1 MKRLTGIFLFFLL
14 LVQTVMAQAPNKFTY
29 QAVVRNNSNNNLL
42 VANTEIGVRISIRQ
56 GSLSGAAVYTETHHP
71 TTNANGLMTVEVGG
85 GVPQGGSVFSN
96 IDWSQGPYFLKV
108 DIDMQGGNSYTDY
121 TSQQILSVPYALYSE
136 TAGNVPTLNITP
148 ISDGYELELSNPGGG
163 SQTYSL
169 HNGVQ
174 GPQGPTGPQG
184 PAGPQG
190 LSGHSIN
197 VQSIPTASGN
207 LVTLYYYDQNG
218 MQQSVQFNVSNGPQG
233 PTGPAGQSGVSPTI
247 VTQQYADSTVVV
259 ITDVNATQSFTIRN
273 GAQGPAGAQ
282 GPQGPPGFSPRV
294 TTSPTTNGTIV
305 TIVDS
310 VGTHSFTVHNGATG
324 AQGPAGNNGSTGAAG
339 FSPTVSTTPTN
350 GGTVVTIT
358 DANGPHTFN
367 VQNGLSAYQIW
378 LNAGNSG
385 SEADFLAA
393 TTPQTLSLSGDQLSI
408 SGGNTVTL
416 PMTHTT
422 GATGL
427 SAYQIWLNNGHSG
440 SEADFLASLQGT
452 NGYSPVVTIEPLD
465 SMSTRLTITS
475 AAYPNGQSFVLR
487 NGTDGGPFVQEQAN
501 WTEANS
507 SSKAYILNKPALAP
521 VATSGSYNDLT
532 NRPTLFSGNYNDLAN
547 RPTIP
552 TVPTQVSAFQN
563 DAHYVS
569 NAGCDSVA
577 FCDMLAQADL
587 LRARIAALQAWLEQS
602 GGDPNAALP
611 TVATASVSDVSYATA
626 TCGGNVTSDGGGVVT
641 AKGVCWNTTGS
652 PTLADNH
659 TIDGGGR
666 GTFVSSMQA
675 LIPATTYHV
684 RAYATNAAGT
694 AYGNEV
700 TFTTLAG
707 PAVGDILCTDGSWVA
722 PGDYAASGKTAQ
734 GVIFHVDD
742 SGLHGWAVH
751 LTDDCTSCQWDGDGT
766 DIPDLPN
773 ITNSAAAL
781 ADTAGYGNTQSI
793 REYGDAATYPA
804 AWAVDFPNDWY
815 LPAAGQ
821 LYTLYNALST
831 VNPSLTTVGGTAIGD
846 GSSTW
851 WYWSSTEYSL
861 SPAWTVNTNG
871 DVYVH
876 NKYLGF
882 RVRSV
887 CAF

>member
-1 MKRLTGIFLFFLL
+1 M
-14 LVQTVMAQAPNKFTY
+14 
-29 QAVVRNNSNNNLL
+29 
-42 VANTEIGVRISIRQ
+42 
-56 GSLSGAAVYTETHHP
+56 
-71 TTNANGLMTVEVGG
+71 
-85 GVPQGGSVFSN
+85 
-96 IDWSQGPYFLKV
+96 
-108 DIDMQGGNSYTDY
+108 
-121 TSQQILSVPYALYSE
+121 
-136 TAGNVPTLNITP
+136 
-148 ISDGYELELSNPGGG
+148 
-163 SQTYSL
+163 
-169 HNGVQ
+169 
-174 GPQGPTGPQG
+174 
-184 PAGPQG
+184 
-190 LSGHSIN
+190 
-197 VQSIPTASGN
+197 
-207 LVTLYYYDQNG
+207 
-218 MQQSVQFNVSNGPQG
+218 
-233 PTGPAGQSGVSPTI
+233 
-247 VTQQYADSTVVV
+247 
-259 ITDVNATQSFTIRN
+259 
-273 GAQGPAGAQ
+273 
-282 GPQGPPGFSPRV
+282 
-294 TTSPTTNGTIV
+294 
-305 TIVDS
+305 
-310 VGTHSFTVHNGATG
+310 
-324 AQGPAGNNGSTGAAG
+324 
-339 FSPTVSTTPTN
+339 
-350 GGTVVTIT
+350 
-358 DANGPHTFN
+358 
-367 VQNGLSAYQIW
+367 
-378 LNAGNSG
+378 
-385 SEADFLAA
+385 
-393 TTPQTLSLSGDQLSI
+393 
-408 SGGNTVTL
+408 
-416 PMTHTT
+416 
-422 GATGL
+422 
-427 SAYQIWLNNGHSG
+427 
-440 SEADFLASLQGT
+440 
-452 NGYSPVVTIEPLD
+452 
-465 SMSTRLTITS
+465 
-475 AAYPNGQSFVLR
+475 
-487 NGTDGGPFVQEQAN
+487 
-501 WTEANS
+501 
-507 SSKAYILNKPALAP
+507 
-521 VATSGSYNDLT
+521 
-532 NRPTLFSGNYNDLAN
+532 
-547 RPTIP
+547 
-552 TVPTQVSAFQN
+552 PTQVSAFQN